1 MIPLETLREM
11 FEYNYWA
18 RDAQLAAC
26 EKLTPEQF
34 LRPMGSSFSSVRDTL
49 VHLVAVEW
57 IWCSRW
63 RGGSPNKADA
73 EAYAAGKFPT
83 LESIR
88 QKWCDIELDVRDYL
102 AHISEFDL
110 ERSITYT
117 NLAGKQFTYSL
128 SQLLW
133 HLVNH
138 QTYHRG
144 QITTLLR
151 QLGASAPGIDYLVF
165 VESRKQRQSA
175 GN

>member
-34 LRPMGSSFSSVRDTL
+34 LRPMGNSFSSVRDTL
-49 VHLVAVEW
+49 AHLLAVEW
-57 IWCSRW
+57 IWCARW
-63 RGGSPNKADA
+63 RGGSPTKADA
-73 EAYAAGKFPT
+73 AAYAADKFPT
-83 LESIR
+83 LESVR
-88 QKWCDIELDVRDYL
+88 QKWCDVELEVRDFL
-102 AHISEFDL
+102 AHVSEFDL

-128 SQLLW
+128 SQMLW

-151 QLGASAPGIDYLVF
+151 QLGAAAPQIDYLHMLGGAT
-165 VESRKQRQSA
+165 KK
-175 GN
+175 